1 MQGDRQPV
9 TAGRRLVVV
18 SVDDYKADGCEK
30 DDGAG
35 FAQAIEAQVSVVTD
49 WLASPVL
56 ADEHRFTVS
65 RATGLYSVRDLKR
78 FLLDQ
83 NLVETPAD
91 EALVVY
97 VTGHG
102 MSTGA
107 RDHYLTFAHTQDDA
121 LERTAFPTRDI
132 VSTALHSPAE
142 HVLVLVDS
150 CFAGALREDVASIVS
165 AMSPERRATR
175 TVAVVASADLHER
188 PETGEFSEVISR
200 VLARLGDESLG
211 IVGSHLSFEQWGKLL
226 DQASEQVPRRMEPQ
240 WLWPHRQRDVP
251 SACLPNPRYRPVEP
265 VVSGPR
271 RQVSLSRRTLAYWT
285 SRASGRTSDKDP
297 GWYFSGRAALMRGL
311 VSFARSGTGVLVVTG
326 SAGSGKSALLARLVT
341 LSDPDF
347 LADPD
352 LYSLAQA
359 LPEDVRPAEG
369 AVDVAVLA
377 RAKTSLVLLQDLFA
391 ACGLPL
397 PEGDTPLLPDLLQH
411 LEARGP
417 VTVVLDG
424 LDEAADPAACITDV
438 VLPLARSRRVRLLL
452 GIRSSIGFD
461 GYATDL
467 DEEAD
472 QLLSTL
478 LGALQE
484 DTFEDIPHEV
494 LRTDHSDS
502 RADITAYVTSLLLS
516 GKSPYRD
523 RANTA
528 QATARIVADGVWP
541 SFLDARLAAAQLRAA
556 PAVQDL
562 DEDAWLGRLEDGTTG
577 LLREDLEHVARDAG
591 MEARLLLTVLRATA
605 FAPGA
610 GLPWAEVWP
619 AVVRAILAEEGCHED
634 AGDLDE
640 AVRAFRAS
648 RLVGYLTEGQEDGRT
663 VYRPVHQRVAEKLLT
678 EPDQLLDIE
687 NAGGTPPLLSPRRV
701 HRAIAEA
708 LAELAERDRPH
719 APHPY
724 VPRHLAAHAHAAG
737 VLDDQHLPVGLLAR
751 ETSGEL
757 RSRLQLP
764 LPVHDPT
771 RRNVTAAALVEP
783 YVDETTDAASR
794 LDSIVFL
801 REALGGELPEEG
813 TLPTGRPVRA
823 PEPPLL
829 TPAWSDWVPAANVLA
844 QAAGRVTALHGFG
857 LPDGRALLASASY
870 DGVQVW
876 DSGTGRSVSGH
887 SEVRTNGLAPLTG
900 SSGRVFLVSTDHRG
914 ARVWDPLSGR
924 SVAHE
929 ESLYGDEVRVLRE
942 GEDRWLV
949 AFLAEDALR
958 LWRPGEYGRPEVVR
972 YPAPLNRPDNSVVL
986 RGRYGMT
993 RIAYGGRRVGV
1004 HLWDPVNSPAESE
1017 FLPLGKTFKGHV
1029 MAAVRGPHGY
1039 DLLVTSHG
1047 FKHGLYVWDPET
1059 GENVDRIPWAA
1070 SRLVSVTGPQGHP
1083 VLAVVR
1089 RRTLSVLD
1097 FAGASRRLLAEF
1109 PVSEVDAI
1117 AGVGG
1122 RSRPWAV
1129 ATAGKEGIRLTVPGQ
1144 DGSAPAATGSAAR
1157 GRTAP
1162 RARAKG
1168 PVVVHPPERPGSLC
1182 LVAGSGPHGR
1192 DLLAVAANSRVTF
1205 FDAGSGGWFRGQH
1218 SFPGVR
1224 GVRQVPSV
1232 TERVLAVA
1240 GSQGMTLW
1248 DMEQRQVLR
1257 SLPTGEAVWCT
1268 TALVDDVR
1276 PGVIT
1281 AERSG
1286 VWLHDSTDSHA
1297 LPLPEGDSPA
1307 DITCMTALPD
1317 GRLAAAVRGGLLLWD
1332 LRTRRLVGEEEIE
1345 DLSWIRALCAIPAP
1359 RHGFHLAAASY
1370 DGLWLWSAKKGMR
1383 GFGSRR
1389 RITIP
1394 GDSVTAL
1401 TPLRLA
1407 SGEVMLVSAGG
1418 TGVRLWD
1425 LPSGSAVH
1433 SLVTAAPVTNAE
1445 TGGGL
1450 LHLGGP
1456 AGLAALALPTH
1467 GFLPNP

>member
-1 MQGDRQPV
+1 MLVQGDQQPV

-18 SVDDYKADGCEK
+18 SVDDYGK
-30 DDGAG
+30 DDSAD
-35 FAQAIEAQVSVVTD
+35 FTRAIEAQVSVVTD

-56 ADEHRFTVS
+56 TEEHRFTVS
-65 RATGLYSVRDLKR
+65 RASGLHSVQDLKR
-78 FLLDQ
+78 FLAEQD
-83 NLVETPAD
+83 LVETPAD

-107 RDHYLTFAHTQDDA
+107 RNHYLTFAHTQEGA
-121 LERTAFPTRDI
+121 LERTAFPTREI
-132 VSTALHSPAE
+132 VFAALHSPAE

-165 AMSPERRATR
+165 EMSPERRATR
-175 TVAVVASADLHER
+175 TVAVVASADLHEQ
-188 PETGEFSEVISR
+188 PATGEFSEVISR

-226 DQASEQVPRRMEPQ
+226 DQASEQVPPLMEPQ

-251 SACLPNPRYRPVEP
+251 SACLPNPRYRPVKP
-265 VVSGPR
+265 LVSSPR
-271 RQVSLSRRTLAYWT
+271 LQVSLSRRTLAYWT
-285 SRASGRTSDKDP
+285 SRASGRTSDQDP
-297 GWYFSGRAALMRGL
+297 GWYFSGRAALMRRL
-311 VSFARSGTGVLVVTG
+311 VSFTHSGTGVLVVTG

-352 LYSLAQA
+352 LCSIAQA
-359 LPEDVRPAEG
+359 LPQDVRPAEG
-369 AVDVAVLA
+369 AVDIAVLA
-377 RAKTSLVLLQDLFA
+377 RAKTSLALLQDLFA
-391 ACGLPL
+391 ACRLPL
-397 PEGDTPLLPDLLQH
+397 PDGDAPLLPVLLQH
-411 LEARGP
+411 LDVRGR

-424 LDEAADPAACITDV
+424 LDEAADPAACIADV
-438 VLPLARSRRVRLLL
+438 VLPLARSHRVRLLL

-467 DEEAD
+467 DEDAD

-484 DTFEDIPHEV
+484 DPLEGVPHEV
-494 LRTDHSDS
+494 LRTDHSEA
-502 RADITAYVTSLLLS
+502 RTDITAYVTSLLLS
-516 GKSPYRD
+516 GTSPYRD
-523 RANTA
+523 RVNTA
-528 QATARIVADGVWP
+528 EATARIVADGVWP

-556 PAVQDL
+556 PAIQDL
-562 DEDAWLGRLEDGTTG
+562 DQDAWLERLEDGTTG

-591 MEARLLLTVLRATA
+591 MQARLLLTVLRATA

-619 AVVRAILAEEGCHED
+619 AVVRAILMEDGCHED
-634 AGDLDE
+634 AGDLNE
-640 AVRAFRAS
+640 AIRTVRSS

-663 VYRPVHQRVAEKLLT
+663 VYRPVHQRVAEKLLA
-678 EPDQLLDIE
+678 EPDHLLDIE
-687 NAGGTPPLLSPRRV
+687 VAGGARPLPTTRRV
-701 HRAIAEA
+701 HRAIAET

-724 VPRHLAAHAHAAG
+724 VLRHLAAHAHAAG
-737 VLDDQHLPVGLLAR
+737 VLDDQHLSAGMLAR

-764 LPVHDPT
+764 LPVHDLT

-813 TLPTGRPVRA
+813 TLPLGHPDRV
-823 PEPPLL
+823 PEPPVL
-829 TPAWSDWVPAANVLA
+829 TPAWADWIPAVNVLA

-857 LPDGRALLASASY
+857 LPDGRAFVASASY
-870 DGVQVW
+870 DGVRVW
-876 DSGTGRSVSGH
+876 DSGTGRSVSSNSG
-887 SEVRTNGLAPLTG
+887 VRTSGLAPLTG
-900 SSGRVFLVSTDHRG
+900 SSGRVFLVSTDHHG

-924 SVAHE
+924 PVARE
-929 ESLYGDEVRVLRE
+929 DSLRGDAVRVLRQ

-949 AFLAEDALR
+949 ALLDEDGLR
-958 LWRPGEYGRPEVVR
+958 LWRPGEYGRPELVP
-972 YPAPLNRPDNSVVL
+972 YPAPLHRPDNSVVL
-986 RGRYGMT
+986 RGRNGMV
-993 RIAYGGRRVGV
+993 RIAYGGRRAGI

-1017 FLPLGKTFKGHV
+1017 FLDLGGSFKGHV
-1029 MAAVRGPHGY
+1029 MTAVRGPQGY

-1047 FKHGLYVWDPET
+1047 VKHGLYVWDPET
-1059 GENVDRIPWAA
+1059 ARNVDRIPWAA
-1070 SRLVSVTGPQGHP
+1070 SRLASVTGPQGHP

-1097 FAGASRRLLAEF
+1097 FAGASRTLLAEF
-1109 PVSEVDAI
+1109 PVPEVDAI

-1122 RSRPWAV
+1122 RTRPWAV
-1129 ATAGKEGIRLTVPGQ
+1129 ATAGKEGIRLTVPAQ
-1144 DGSAPAATGSAAR
+1144 GSPSPSAAGSVAR

-1162 RARAKG
+1162 KARAG
-1168 PVVVHPPERPGSLC
+1168 RPVIVIHTPERPGSLC
-1182 LVAGSGPHGR
+1182 LVEDSRCHEHG
-1192 DLLAVAANSRVTF
+1192 LLAVAANSRITF
-1205 FDAGSGGWFRGQH
+1205 FDAKSGRFH
-1218 SFPGVR
+1218 EEHPFPGIR
-1224 GVRQVPSV
+1224 GVRQIPSP
-1232 TERVLAVA
+1232 TERILAVA
-1240 GSQGMTLW
+1240 SSQGMALW
-1248 DMEQRQVLR
+1248 GMEQRQVLR
-1257 SLPTGEAVWCT
+1257 SIPAGEVVWCT
-1268 TALVDDVR
+1268 TVLVDGVQ

-1286 VWLHDSTDSHA
+1286 VWLHNSTESHA
-1297 LPLPEGDSPA
+1297 LPLPEGNSPG

-1317 GRLAAAVRGGLLLWD
+1317 GRLAAAVRGRLLLWD
-1332 LRTRRLVGEEEIE
+1332 LRTRRLVGEEEIN
-1345 DLSWIRALCAIPAP
+1345 DPSWIRALCVIPVP
-1359 RHGFHLAAASY
+1359 RQGFYLAAASY
-1370 DGLWLWSAKKGMR
+1370 DGLWLWSRNKQ
-1383 GFGSRR
+1383 SRWVGLPR

-1401 TPLRLA
+1401 TPLYLKSR
-1407 SGEVMLVSAGG
+1407 EVMLSSAGG

-1425 LPSGSAVH
+1425 LPSGKAVH
-1433 SLVTAAPVTNAE
+1433 SLITAAPVTNVV
-1445 TGGGL
+1445 TGAGL
-1450 LHLGGP
+1450 LHIGGP
-1456 AGLAALALPTH
+1456 AGLAALTLPTD